1 MEFNQLRYACAV
13 AETGSFSRAA
23 ERCQIAQPSLS
34 QQVLKLEE
42 DLGAKL
48 FDRLGRSI
56 RITEAG
62 RAFLPYARSILE
74 QMESARS
81 SVANKNADVCG
92 SVAVGAIPTIA
103 PYLMPRYTA
112 AFTKRYPDA
121 KLRIVEETTP
131 LLVEGLRDLSI
142 DLAILALPLRHK
154 DLQFFSI
161 RTEPLFAA
169 LPKDDP
175 RAVAESLALKNLRGE
190 SFVMLRDGHC
200 FRDLSIATCTHAR
213 ITPNIAFESDQFS
226 SVLGMVAAG
235 VGISLIP
242 EMAIDRDAGCRY
254 VRLSDT
260 RATRTVVAAV
270 LRGRS
275 FNRVQQAFLSGV
287 QNGPQRREP
296 SNPLVRGK
304 VSSTKR

>member
-1 MEFNQLRYACAV
+1 MEFHQLRYVCAV

-23 ERCQIAQPSLS
+23 ERCKIAQPSLS

-74 QMESARS
+74 QMESARL
-81 SVANKNADVCG
+81 SVADKNVDVRG

-103 PYLMPRYTA
+103 PYLMPRYAA
-112 AFTKRYPDA
+112 AFAKKYPDA

-131 LLVEGLRDLSI
+131 LLVEALRDLSI
-142 DLAILALPLRHK
+142 DVVILALPLRHK
-154 DLQFFSI
+154 DLVFFPI

-175 RAVAESLALKNLRGE
+175 RAAAESLALKNLRGE

-235 VGISLIP
+235 VGISLVP

-254 VRLSDT
+254 VRLTDI

-275 FNRVQQAFLSGV
+275 FNRVQEAFLSGIRSFRELSRV
-287 QNGPQRREP
+287 KPARAPRRGAP
-296 SNPLVRGK
+296 
-304 VSSTKR
+304 

>member
-1 MEFNQLRYACAV
+1 MEFHQLRYVCAI

-34 QQVLKLEE
+34 QQVLKLER

-48 FDRLGRSI
+48 FDRLGRGI
-56 RITEAG
+56 RVTEAG

-74 QMESARS
+74 QMESARL
-81 SVANKNADVCG
+81 SVADKNGDVRG
-92 SVAVGAIPTIA
+92 NVAVGVIPTIA

-112 AFTKRYPDA
+112 AFARKYPDA

-131 LLVEGLRDLSI
+131 NLVEGLRDLSI

-154 DLQFFSI
+154 ELELFPI

-169 LPKDDP
+169 LPKDHP
-175 RAVAESLALKNLRGE
+175 RGASKSLALKELRGE

-200 FRDLSIATCTHAR
+200 FRDLSLATCTHAR

-235 VGISLIP
+235 VGISLVP

-254 VRLSDT
+254 VPLSDT

-275 FNRVQQAFLSGV
+275 FNRVQQAFLLEV
-287 QNGPQRREP
+287 QNGAQRRYRSP
-296 SNPLVRGK
+296 PG
-304 VSSTKR
+304 VS

>member
-1 MEFNQLRYACAV
+1 MEFHQLRYVCAI

-23 ERCQIAQPSLS
+23 ERCEIAQPSLS

-56 RITEAG
+56 RVTEAG
-62 RAFLPYARSILE
+62 RAFLPHARSILE
-74 QMESARS
+74 QMETARS
-81 SVANKNADVCG
+81 SVADKNTDVRG
-92 SVAVGAIPTIA
+92 SVAVGVIPTIA

-112 AFTKRYPDA
+112 DFARKYPDA
-121 KLRIVEETTP
+121 RLRIVEETTP
-131 LLVEGLRDLSI
+131 ILVESLRDLSI

-154 DLQFFSI
+154 DLESFPI

-169 LPKDDP
+169 LPKDHP
-175 RAVAESLALKNLRGE
+175 RAAAESIPLKSLRGE
-190 SFVMLRDGHC
+190 RFVMLRDGHC
-200 FRDLSIATCTHAR
+200 FRDLSIVTCTHAR

-235 VGISLIP
+235 VGISLVP
-242 EMAIDRDAGCRY
+242 EMAVDRDAGCRY

-260 RATRTVVAAV
+260 RASRTIVAAV

-275 FNRVQQAFLSGV
+275 FNRVQRAFLSGI
-287 QNGPQRREP
+287 QKGAA
-296 SNPLVRGK
+296 
-304 VSSTKR
+304 KRVMPM